1 MKRRGSAMIFAVV
14 MVVAITTSIMVT
26 LTVTTN
32 ALRHVRRQ
40 EDITRARYAL
50 EGAMVQAV
58 AEHGKG
64 TYSLPA
70 NRSYVVGGLLNSL
83 TVTDNS
89 SNIRRTLAF
98 SGTVP
103 IRGTTYSESR
113 IMGQRLVASPFY
125 YALFVDGTFSLN
137 NTLTT
142 GSGGANGDVYVKGAS
157 SLLGLG
163 NTVNGEFE
171 TTSTLTLGTLSI
183 TGTAF
188 EGVPALTFPTV
199 NTTDYSTASGVTTI
213 GSSLNGY
220 TFNSGVTGTQLLY
233 APSDLFIRGTFRNKG
248 TIFVNGDV
256 TVSNAMS
263 YFDSNSRLT
272 VIALGSITFSNST
285 VVGYWYGD
293 TCWVQAS
300 GVNIS
305 RGGLAVR
312 SFGSLLGSITV
323 INDPA
328 VWNDPSEGPKMYLP
342 GFYP

>member
-14 MVVAITTSIMVT
+14 MVVAITTAIMVT
-26 LTVTTN
+26 LTVVTN
-32 ALRHVRRQ
+32 ALQHVRRQ
-40 EDITRARYAL
+40 ENITRARYAL

-70 NRSYVVGGLLNSL
+70 NRSYVVNGLLNSL

-89 SNIRRTLAF
+89 SAVKRTLSL
-98 SGTVP
+98 SGTVA
-103 IRGTTYSESR
+103 IRGTTYSEAR
-113 IMGQRLVASPFY
+113 VMGQRLTASPFY
-125 YALFVDGTFSLN
+125 YALFVNDAFSLN

-142 GSGGANGDVYVKGAS
+142 GSGGENGDVYIKGAS

-171 TTSTLTLGTLSI
+171 SASTLSLGSISI

-188 EGVPALTFPTV
+188 EGVPALTFPPV
-199 NTTDYSTASGVTTI
+199 NATDYSTASGVTTI

-233 APSDLFIRGTFRNKG
+233 APTDLSLRGTFRNKG

-256 TVSNAMS
+256 TVINTMS

-272 VIALGSITFSNST
+272 VIASGSITFNNPN
-285 VVGYWYGD
+285 VVGYWYGQ
-293 TCWVQAS
+293 TCWLGLT

-305 RGGLAVR
+305 RGGLAVM